1 MYSPAGNRTP
11 VSRVTGGDTHQHTTE
26 DSSLS
31 PGERE
36 LRSVREAPKE
46 RAGSG
51 ISKVAGSERKM
62 ARVHNIA
69 YFYIL
74 QSKKKFG
81 LPCRPRPSHT
91 YSLLCYLLIPRG
103 GSRRVDWVASPP
115 PSPFGTFKLEIK
127 KGNKTITEA
136 IFSRIPILFCQV
148 SPPPP
153 LQKSW
158 ICL

>member
-11 VSRVTGGDTHQHTTE
+11 VSRVTGGDTHHYTTE

-115 PSPFGTFKLEIK
+115 PPLLERLSLKLRKGTRLSLRRFFL
-127 KGNKTITEA
+127 GFRYCSVRSA
-136 IFSRIPILFCQV
+136 
-148 SPPPP
+148 PPP

-158 ICL
+158 ICH